1 MRNLYFLL
9 YSLFFTLNFPTIY
22 GFIKNQNQIMN
33 KRISNLLDLSN
44 LSNDENEKIV
54 PINEIP
60 NDNIIIKKLRN
71 ISKLTRSDN
80 IIPTL
85 LLSFSGGWIMNPSIS
100 NLIHSIPFIT
110 SNINAVL
117 IMSLSMILND
127 LFDIEVDKLNNP
139 SRPLIT
145 GEISKMEA
153 IFVSGLLFLTI
164 EYLTTTYLPSN
175 IQFITNLIILDVLFY
190 TPFFKKIT
198 FIKNI
203 NCALIVS
210 FALFYSGLS
219 VSDHNLL
226 FNDKHYELLS
236 VTMNYIFWGSIN
248 NELMMDISDLE
259 GDKQTGIKTL
269 PVILNK
275 QLSLFLV
282 HSILFC
288 NTMSN
293 SLSLVYIYNNLQYG
307 MVPVLLYLPIFID
320 LLKVQ
325 ELNYSNQMINKTLHN
340 STTPMF
346 LFLLYMCVLSYNI

>member
-1 MRNLYFLL
+1 MHL
-9 YSLFFTLNFPTIY
+9 
-22 GFIKNQNQIMN
+22 
-33 KRISNLLDLSN
+33 LSN
-44 LSNDENEKIV
+44 
-54 PINEIP
+54 PTP
-60 NDNIIIKKLRN
+60 NPHHDNIIIKKLRN
-71 ISKLTRSDN
+71 ISKLTRSGN

-85 LLSFSGGWIMNPSIS
+85 LLSVSGGWIMNPSIS
-100 NLIHSIPFIT
+100 NLIYSAPFIT
-110 SNINAVL
+110 SNINAIL

-145 GEISKMEA
+145 GEISKIEA
-153 IFVSGLLFLTI
+153 ITFSGLLFLII
-164 EYLTTTYLPSN
+164 EYLTNTYLSGN
-175 IQFITNLIILDVLFY
+175 IQFITNLILLDILLY
-190 TPFFKKIT
+190 TPFIKKIT
-198 FIKNI
+198 FIKNV

-226 FNDKHYELLS
+226 INNKYYNILS

-269 PVILNK
+269 PVIINK
-275 QLSLFLV
+275 PFSLFIV

-293 SLSLVYIYNNLQYG
+293 SLSLAYIYNNILYG
-307 MVPVLLYLPIFID
+307 IIPVLLYFPIFFD
-320 LLKVQ
+320 LLKVRR
-325 ELNYSNQMINKTLHN
+325 LNYSSFMITKTLNN
-340 STTPMF
+340 SVKPMF
-346 LFLLYMCVLSYNI
+346 LFLLYMCVLSYKL

>member
-22 GFIKNQNQIMN
+22 GFIKNQNQIIN
-33 KRISNLLDLSN
+33 KRISNLFD

-54 PINEIP
+54 PINEIQ
-60 NDNIIIKKLRN
+60 NDNIIIKKIYS
-71 ISKLTRSDN
+71 ISKLTRSGN

-100 NLIHSIPFIT
+100 NLIHSTPFIT

-226 FNDKHYELLS
+226 LNDNHYELLS
-236 VTMNYIFWGSIN
+236 ITMNYIFWGSIN

-259 GDKQTGIKTL
+259 GDKQSGIKTL

-275 QLSLFLV
+275 PASLFLV

-293 SLSLVYIYNNLQYG
+293 SLSLVYLYNNAQYG
-307 MVPVLLYLPIFID
+307 IIPVLLYVPIFVDFI
-320 LLKVQ
+320 KVKNQ
-325 ELNYSNQMINKTLHN
+325 GYSSYTINKTLNN
-340 STTPMF
+340 SMIPMVI
-346 LFLLYMCVLSYNI
+346 FLLYMCVLSYQL

>member
-1 MRNLYFLL
+1 MLYP
-9 YSLFFTLNFPTIY
+9 LFFFINIPSIH
-22 GFIKNQNQIMN
+22 GFIRQQQPKQLYNKQKNMH
-33 KRISNLLDLSN
+33 LLSN
-44 LSNDENEKIV
+44 
-54 PINEIP
+54 PTP
-60 NDNIIIKKLRN
+60 NPHHDNIIIKKLRN
-71 ISKLTRSDN
+71 ISKLTRSGN

-85 LLSFSGGWIMNPSIS
+85 LLSVSGGWIMNPSIS
-100 NLIHSIPFIT
+100 NLIYSAPFIT
-110 SNINAVL
+110 SNINAIL

-145 GEISKMEA
+145 GEISKIEA
-153 IFVSGLLFLTI
+153 ITFSGLLFLII
-164 EYLTTTYLPSN
+164 EYLTNTYLSGN
-175 IQFITNLIILDVLFY
+175 IQFITNLILLDILLY
-190 TPFFKKIT
+190 TPFIKKIT
-198 FIKNI
+198 FIKNV

-226 FNDKHYELLS
+226 INNKYYNILS

-269 PVILNK
+269 PVIINK
-275 QLSLFLV
+275 PFSLFIV

-293 SLSLVYIYNNLQYG
+293 SLSLAYIYNNILYG
-307 MVPVLLYLPIFID
+307 IIPVLLYFPIFFD
-320 LLKVQ
+320 LLKVRR
-325 ELNYSNQMINKTLHN
+325 LNYSSFMITKTLNN
-340 STTPMF
+340 SVKPMF
-346 LFLLYMCVLSYNI
+346 LFLLYMCVLSYKL